1 MKFIVS
7 SVLLEKR
14 LSVLS
19 GVIPS
24 NPVLPILE
32 HFYFEIK
39 GGKMIVRAFDMQI
52 SMTTELSVESAD
64 EGRLCVPA
72 RQFLDTIKSLPEQPI
87 TILMDEEKMSLEIIS
102 YNGRYKLTGEDAHD
116 FPAAPQPDGISKVT
130 MPAEQLTEAIA
141 STLFAVGSDELRPAM
156 TGLFWELGK
165 NSAEYVAT
173 DGNRLVKY
181 RRTDIQSDTAVPI
194 IIPKKALTLLKAS
207 LPGDNRELTM
217 QRSEGQVFFDYDNI
231 RLSSRLIDER
241 FPDYQNA
248 IPTDNAN
255 ILEVER
261 TELLNSLKRLAIYT
275 SRTTNQ
281 IRLKLSPDRFQIFA
295 EDIDFSNEA
304 HETLSAQYEG
314 EELEIG
320 FNVKFL
326 IEMLNNLSSKEVR
339 FSFSTPNRAGILT
352 PIEQSENEEILMLIM
367 PVMLSTY
374 A

>member
-24 NPVLPILE
+24 NPVLPILD
-32 HFYFEIK
+32 HFHFEIK
-39 GGKMIVRAFDMQI
+39 GGKMIIRAFDMQI

-102 YNGRYKLTGEDAHD
+102 YNGRYKLTGEDATD
-116 FPAAPQPDGISKVT
+116 FPAAPQPDGLSKVT
-130 MPAEQLTEAIA
+130 MPADQLTEAIA

-165 NSAEYVAT
+165 NTAEYVAT

-181 RRTDIQSDTAVPI
+181 RRTDVQSETAEPV
-194 IIPKKALTLLKAS
+194 IIPRKALTLLKAS
-207 LPGDNRELTM
+207 LPGDNRELVM

-231 RLSSRLIDER
+231 RLSCRLIDER

-275 SRTTNQ
+275 SRTTSQ

-304 HETLSAQYEG
+304 HETLAAQYEG

-326 IEMLNNLSSKEVR
+326 IEMLNNLNSKEVR